1 LNNDP
6 FRNYCK
12 QHPGSSRM
20 VNSSST
26 VWKETF
32 NINSTW
38 WEKGWGTPHNGL
50 YGEALLER
58 GIFSRLQV

>member
-1 LNNDP
+1 
-6 FRNYCK
+6 
-12 QHPGSSRM
+12 M